1 MEWAQLNKE
10 MLKYGYLAGL
20 ITPIWLVIG
29 VAIAGSLY
37 PGYSHLNQA
46 LSELGALG
54 ASTHELSPL
63 INNFPLGV
71 LFVLFGV
78 AVFATFKGSKL
89 ARLSGMLIALHGVA
103 SLGTGYFS
111 CDVGCG
117 LEHPSDS
124 QKLHNLWGMVMFLTL
139 LIAGALWVYLANRV
153 LDLKWFAWFSLACT
167 LVALLVLP
175 LMGQAVAAGEG
186 FGLFQRINYGA
197 SILWVGVFAWVLSQK
212 RQTRQI
218 P

>member
-1 MEWAQLNKE
+1 

-20 ITPIWLVIG
+20 ITPVWLVIG

-46 LSELGALG
+46 MSELGALG
-54 ASTHELSPL
+54 APTHELSPL

-71 LFVLFGV
+71 LFVVFGI
-78 AVFATFKGSKL
+78 AVFAVFKGSAL
-89 ARLSGMLIALHGVA
+89 ARSSGVLIVLHGVA
-103 SLGTGYFS
+103 SLCTGYFS

-124 QKLHNLWGMVMFLTL
+124 QNLHNLSGMVMFLTL
-139 LIAGALWVYLANRV
+139 LLASTLWIYLATRV
-153 LDLKWFAWFSLACT
+153 LGLKWFAWFSLACT

-186 FGLFQRINYGA
+186 FGLYQRINYGA
-197 SILWVGVFAWVLSQK
+197 SILWVGVFAWVLKPMSS
-212 RQTRQI
+212 TH
-218 P
+218 

>member
-1 MEWAQLNKE
+1 MNKG

-20 ITPIWLVIG
+20 ITPIWLVMG

-37 PGYSHLNQA
+37 PGYSHLDQA

-54 ASTHELSPL
+54 APTHELSPL

-78 AVFATFKGSKL
+78 AVFATFKGSRL
-89 ARLSGMLIALHGVA
+89 ARLSGVLIALHGVA
-103 SLGTGYFS
+103 SLGAGYFS

-124 QKLHNLWGMVMFLTL
+124 QNLHNLSGMLMFLTL
-139 LIAGALWVYLANRV
+139 LIASALWVYLATRV

-167 LVALLVLP
+167 LIALLVLP

-186 FGLFQRINYGA
+186 FGLYQRINYGA
-197 SILWVGVFAWVLSQK
+197 SILWVSVFAWVLILN
-212 RQTRQI
+212 RQTRSI

>member
-1 MEWAQLNKE
+1 

-20 ITPIWLVIG
+20 ITPIWLATG
-29 VAIAGSLY
+29 VAIVGGLY

-46 LSELGALG
+46 MSELGAQG
-54 ASTHELSPL
+54 APTHELSPL
-63 INNFPLGV
+63 INNYPLGV

-89 ARLSGMLIALHGVA
+89 ARLSGVLIALHGVA

-124 QKLHNLWGMVMFLTL
+124 QNLHNLSGMLMFLTL
-139 LIAGALWVYLANRV
+139 LIAGALWVYLATRV
-153 LDLKWFAWFSLACT
+153 LDLKWFAWFSLACP

-186 FGLFQRINYGA
+186 FGLYQRINYGA
-197 SILWVGVFAWVLSQK
+197 SILWVGVFAWVLKPMS
-212 RQTRQI
+212 
-218 P
+218 